1 MKNKTIWDYF
11 DDKYDYPRQIAHD
24 MLPYGTV
31 WNYVSST
38 ILNGFI
44 NYVKPIGIFLIDRY
58 SYLKYTHL

>member
-1 MKNKTIWDYF
+1 
-11 DDKYDYPRQIAHD
+11 

-44 NYVKPIGIFLIDRY
+44 NYVKPIDVYKFEYIGN
-58 SYLKYTHL
+58 SYYEL